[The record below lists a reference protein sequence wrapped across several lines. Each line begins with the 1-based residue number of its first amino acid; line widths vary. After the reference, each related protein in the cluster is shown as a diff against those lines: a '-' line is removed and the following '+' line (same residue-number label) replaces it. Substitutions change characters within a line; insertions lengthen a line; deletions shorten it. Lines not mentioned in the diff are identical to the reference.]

1 MSTEAAARQR
11 TVQLRRYRIVDGEL
25 EAFLEWWRSRL
36 LPARRAFGFVLES
49 ALVIPETNEFVWAV
63 STEGDEAAFAR
74 LDAAWAAS
82 PERVVAFEGV
92 PQRVASMDLR
102 IAVPAV

>member
-1 MSTEAAARQR
+1 MGEQR

-25 EAFLEWWRSRL
+25 DAFVSWWRERL
-36 LPARRAFGFVLES
+36 LPARQAFGFVLES
-49 ALVIPETNEFVWAV
+49 ALVVPETAEFVWAV
-63 STEGDEAAFAR
+63 SAEGDEAAFAR

-92 PQRVASMDLR
+92 PQRVAAMDLK
-102 IAVPAV
+102 IAVPAL

>member
-1 MSTEAAARQR
+1 MSEAR

-25 EAFLEWWRSRL
+25 PAFLDWWRTRL
-36 LPARRAFGFVLES
+36 LPARQAFGFRLES
-49 ALVIPETNEFVWAV
+49 ALVVPETGEFVWAV
-63 STEGDEAAFAR
+63 SAEGDEAAFAR

-82 PERVVAFEGV
+82 AERVVAFEGV

-102 IAVPAV
+102 IAVPAL

>member
-1 MSTEAAARQR
+1 MSQER
-11 TVQLRRYRIVDGEL
+11 TVQLRRYRIVAGEL
-25 EAFLEWWRSRL
+25 DAFVAWWRSRL
-36 LPARRAFGFVLES
+36 LPARVAYGFTLES
-49 ALVIPETNEFVWAV
+49 AYVVPETDEFVWAV
-63 STEGDEAAFAR
+63 SAEGDGAAFGR

-82 PERVVAFEGV
+82 PERAAAFEGV

>member
-1 MSTEAAARQR
+1 MSDGR

-25 EAFLEWWRSRL
+25 DAFVDWWRARL
-36 LPARRAFGFVLES
+36 LPARVAFGFTLES
-49 ALVIPETNEFVWAV
+49 ALIVPETSEFVWSV
-63 STEGDEAAFAR
+63 SAAGDTDAFAV

-82 PERVVAFEGV
+82 SERVAAFEGV
-92 PQRVASMDLR
+92 PQRVAAMDLR